1 MKNAILKSLLVI
13 TTFIFSSCNKGEPQV
28 VAEKFLTNFYQMNYA
43 EAKTVAT
50 DKAKDILVIVEKIS
64 NNLQDSTDVDYK
76 NIKVDIVKVEEEK
89 DKAVVTYTLS
99 NDPTERHLNMVKEN
113 GEWLANLT
121 KEDNMQE
128 IQEEIDGPIE
138 E

>member
-1 MKNAILKSLLVI
+1 MKNSILKSLLIVAVI
-13 TTFIFSSCNKGEPQV
+13 ALSSCNKGEPEA

-50 DKAKDILVIVEKIS
+50 AKAKDILLIAEKIS
-64 NNLQDSTDVDYK
+64 SKLQDSTNVDYK
-76 NIKVDIVKVEEEK
+76 SIKVDIVKVQEEK
-89 DKAVVTYTLS
+89 DKAIVTYTLS
-99 NDPTERHLNMVKEN
+99 TDPTERHLNLVKEN

-128 IQEEIDGPIE
+128 IQEEIDGTE
-138 E
+138 AE